1 MDSMKWLFVYGSG
14 AAWLILLVA
23 AIAIYLACQG
33 NRYFLPREWRGWV
46 VVAVSILVAIPTV
59 AFLVKVAPLQA
70 MYPRTNEPAP
80 EQAFHLVDTGAGRSL
95 HDYSGKVVVLNVWA
109 TWCHGCVLEMPDLDK
124 LQQNYAQQGV
134 VVITLSPES
143 RAALAKFAGSN
154 PTYHISA
161 YAEGGQ
167 QSSPLVACAKALPM
181 TYIIDSHGVLRET
194 VLGSH
199 DYSFYERHVKSYLS
213 STASQT

>member
-1 MDSMKWLFVYGSG
+1 MDSMKSLFVYG
-14 AAWLILLVA
+14 AWTAWMILMAVA
-23 AIAIYLACQG
+23 LAIYLVCQG
-33 NRYFLPREWRGWV
+33 NRFYLPRGWRGWTV
-46 VVAVSILVAIPTV
+46 FAASILVAIPTV
-59 AFLVKVAPLQA
+59 TFLRYVAPLQA

-80 EQAFHLVDTGAGRSL
+80 EQAFHLVDTGASRSL

-109 TWCHGCVLEMPDLDK
+109 TYCHGCVLEMPDLDR

-143 RAALAKFAGSN
+143 RAALAKFAGSD
-154 PTYHISA
+154 PPHHISA
-161 YAEGGQ
+161 YAEGDQ
-167 QSSPLVACAKALPM
+167 DSSPLVACAKALPM

-199 DYSFYERHVKSYLS
+199 DYSFYEQHVKSYLS
-213 STASQT
+213 STASQI

>member
-33 NRYFLPREWRGWV
+33 NRYFLPRGWRGWV
-46 VVAVSILVAIPTV
+46 VAAVSILVAIPTV

-70 MYPRTNEPAP
+70 MYPRTNEPVP
-80 EQAFHLVDTGAGRSL
+80 EQGFHLVDTGASRNL
-95 HDYSGKVVVLNVWA
+95 HDYAGKVVVLNVWA
-109 TWCHGCVLEMPDLDK
+109 TYCHGCVLEMPDLEK
-124 LQQNYAQQGV
+124 LQQNYGQQGV

-143 RAALAKFAGSN
+143 RGALANFAGGSPAHHVN
-154 PTYHISA
+154 A

-199 DYSFYERHVKSYLS
+199 DYNFYEQHVKSYLS

>member
-1 MDSMKWLFVYGSG
+1 MDSMKWVFVYGSG
-14 AAWLILLVA
+14 AAWLILLLV

-33 NRYFLPREWRGWV
+33 NRYFLPRGWRGWV
-46 VVAVSILVAIPTV
+46 VVAVSILVAIPSV
-59 AFLVKVAPLQA
+59 AFLRYVAPLQA

-80 EQAFHLVDTGAGRSL
+80 EQAFHLVDTGASRSL

-109 TWCHGCVLEMPDLDK
+109 TSCHGCVREMPDLEK
-124 LQQNYAQQGV
+124 LQQNYGQRGV

-143 RAALAKFAGSN
+143 RSALAKFAGNN
-154 PTYHISA
+154 PAHHINA
-161 YAEGGQ
+161 YVEGDQG
-167 QSSPLVACAKALPM
+167 SLPLVACAKALPM

-199 DYSFYERHVKSYLS
+199 GYEFYEQHVKSYLS
-213 STASQT
+213 STASQI